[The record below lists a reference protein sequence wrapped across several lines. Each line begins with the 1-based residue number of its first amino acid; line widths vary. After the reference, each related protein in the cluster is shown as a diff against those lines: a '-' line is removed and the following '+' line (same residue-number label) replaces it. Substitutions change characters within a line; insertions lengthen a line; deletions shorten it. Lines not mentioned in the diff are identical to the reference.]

1 MYNNLESL
9 LYVTIPNDLAKK
21 TISEIDCSIPLPV
34 QLPESYARDTFKP
47 EDLESEMILAGMLT
61 VFAYDRE
68 NIHINYYRKIFMLL
82 RPNIRKEMTEAAIIK
97 SKNGEFDTAEELL
110 SALEGLFPEDKITKL
125 NLALLMEDRASLCE
139 TAADYDSALLY
150 TEKAEALYNYLI
162 SAEPPLP
169 DAFFN
174 AAYFFTQRGNYEKAR
189 SLLQT
194 YLHIETSVSDTAEIR
209 KQNAEA
215 LLHSIQSESLDDKIF
230 SKAYAAMQKGE
241 NKEAIENIKQFLRRN
256 QKSWNGWFLLGWALR
271 RTERWED
278 GKAALLKA
286 LELIRQTEHNTE
298 AFCEILNELA
308 ICCMELGL
316 FNEAEKHLLN
326 ALHQEP
332 ENIKIISNLGT
343 LALKQ
348 NKPDEADA
356 FFRTVLA
363 INPNDEIAAHVL
375 NPPYISH
382 FSET

>member
-34 QLPESYARDTFKP
+34 QLPESYARDTFKL
-47 EDLESEMILAGMLT
+47 EDLEPEMILAGMLT

-174 AAYFFTQRGNYEKAR
+174 AAYFFTQRGNYEKAN
-189 SLLQT
+189 LF
-194 YLHIETSVSDTAEIR
+194 YKHICTS
-209 KQNAEA
+209 
-215 LLHSIQSESLDDKIF
+215 
-230 SKAYAAMQKGE
+230 
-241 NKEAIENIKQFLRRN
+241 
-256 QKSWNGWFLLGWALR
+256 
-271 RTERWED
+271 
-278 GKAALLKA
+278 
-286 LELIRQTEHNTE
+286 
-298 AFCEILNELA
+298 
-308 ICCMELGL
+308 
-316 FNEAEKHLLN
+316 KH
-326 ALHQEP
+326 P
-332 ENIKIISNLGT
+332 
-343 LALKQ
+343 
-348 NKPDEADA
+348 
-356 FFRTVLA
+356 FRTLQK
-363 INPNDEIAAHVL
+363 
-375 NPPYISH
+375 
-382 FSET
+382 

>member
-9 LYVTIPNDLAKK
+9 LYVTIPKDLAEK
-21 TISEIDCSIPLPV
+21 TIPEIDCTIPLPV
-34 QLPESYARDTFKP
+34 QLPESYTHDAFKP

-68 NIHINYYRKIFMLL
+68 NIHIPYYRKIFMLL
-82 RPNIRKEMTEAAIIK
+82 RPNIRTEMTEAAIIK

-125 NLALLMEDRASLCE
+125 NLALLMEERAALCE

-150 TEKAEALYNYLI
+150 IEKAEMLYNYLI
-162 SAEPPLP
+162 SADPPLP

-174 AAYFFTQRGNYEKAR
+174 AAYFFTQRGNYEKAQ

-194 YLHIETSVSDTAEIR
+194 YLQIETSVSGSAETR
-209 KQNAEA
+209 KQKAAA
-215 LLHSIQSESLDDKIF
+215 LLHSIQSESLDDTIF
-230 SKAYAAMQKGE
+230 SKARTAMQKGE
-241 NKEAIENIKQFLRRN
+241 NEEAIEHIKQFLRRN

-271 RTERWED
+271 RMERWED

-286 LELIRQTEHNTE
+286 LELIGQNEYENE
-298 AFCEILNELA
+298 AFCEILNEAA

-316 FNEAEKHLLN
+316 FNEAEKHLRN

-348 NKPDEADA
+348 GKQDEAES

-363 INPNDEIAAHVL
+363 INPHDAIAANVL
-375 NPPYISH
+375 KVH
-382 FSET
+382 C